1 MIVFA
6 SDLDNTL
13 IFSYK
18 KRQQCQN
25 PTICVETKEG
35 KELSFMTKK
44 AYDKLQAVASSLI
57 FVPITTRSVEQYERI
72 TFFEKKYPQYALTT
86 NGGIL
91 LYENQIEKNWLF
103 ETKQMIESSEKEL
116 EKAKEILKK
125 DMAICFEIR
134 KVDDIFIYTK
144 SMEPEKTAKILS
156 QQLDLEKVFVD
167 TNGEKIY
174 VFPKILSKGLAIKRL
189 KNFLQCDTIFS
200 AGDSGFDIS
209 MLEEAD
215 ISYWSGKEKVMMK
228 KGICHVYQQNV
239 TNFAE
244 YILTEIEKQ
253 DSKI

>member
-1 MIVFA
+1 M
-6 SDLDNTL
+6 
-13 IFSYK
+13 
-18 KRQQCQN
+18 
-25 PTICVETKEG
+25 
-35 KELSFMTKK
+35 
-44 AYDKLQAVASSLI
+44 
-57 FVPITTRSVEQYERI
+57 
-72 TFFEKKYPQYALTT
+72 
-86 NGGIL
+86 

-253 DSKI
+253 VSKI